1 MGSPPGQSDRISDY
15 ASQRKILLQ
24 LRDHYAS

>member
-1 MGSPPGQSDRISDY
+1 MGSPVGQSDRTSDY

-24 LRDHYAS
+24 LRDHYAC